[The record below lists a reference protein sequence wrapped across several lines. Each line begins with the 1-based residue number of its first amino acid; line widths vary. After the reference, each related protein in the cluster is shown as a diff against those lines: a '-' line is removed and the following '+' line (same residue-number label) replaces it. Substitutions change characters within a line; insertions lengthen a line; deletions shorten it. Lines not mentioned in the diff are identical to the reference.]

1 MAVLA
6 LERCR
11 LLELAAISTARSR
24 LARLQGIFDLQA
36 LISSDSSLQPRY
48 SASLVA
54 AAETGIMAFS
64 FNRGPLVAFR
74 VDQAQRTAISIELA
88 GITSSIKD
96 EGKPCALD
104 HSYQKSSSSV

>member
-1 MAVLA
+1 
-6 LERCR
+6 
-11 LLELAAISTARSR
+11 
-24 LARLQGIFDLQA
+24 
-36 LISSDSSLQPRY
+36 
-48 SASLVA
+48 
-54 AAETGIMAFS
+54 MAFS

-104 HSYQKSSSSV
+104 HSYQKALLLFEQFSPHLHLRFHLYLPLIIDHSSQPE